1 MLKGPYEMVFEDT
14 NNGQFQPTETESNL
28 TITSNLQPGSFYRI
42 TFSTELFQSKHI
54 LIAEQILVTVM

>member
-14 NNGQFQPTETESNL
+14 NNGQFKPTETESNL
-28 TITSNLQPGSFYRI
+28 TISSNLEPGSFYKI